1 MGDYP
6 KTVTIE
12 FPSGATVSI
21 AQSKDYYELVY
32 HYENTKKKYRLK
44 EAQGGKLE
52 VRGRT
57 IIKARGIYIN

>member
-1 MGDYP
+1 MNNYP
-6 KTVTIE
+6 KTVKIA

-32 HYENTKKKYRLK
+32 HYEGVRKKYKLK

-52 VRGRT
+52 VQGRT
-57 IIKARGIYIN
+57 IVKARGIYIN